1 MRLLL
6 AEDEKELADALTEI
20 LKYNHYSVDAV
31 HNGQDALDY
40 GLSGNYDGII
50 LDIMMPK
57 MNGLEVLILLRQ
69 EGIDVPVLMLTAKGE
84 VKDRIAGLDAGA
96 DDYLPKP
103 FDMGELL
110 ARVRSMTRR
119 SSEFMSNII
128 SCGNIKLDRNK
139 FELSGDDAV
148 FRLSNKEYQVL
159 EMLMA
164 NPNRIISTEQ
174 FIERIWGYDTET
186 EANVIWV
193 YISNL
198 RKKLQSMEA
207 TVEIKAARGRGYCL
221 EVL

>member
-6 AEDEKELADALTEI
+6 AEDEKELADALAEI
-20 LKYNHYSVDAV
+20 LKYNHYSVDMV

-40 GLSGNYDGII
+40 GLCGNYDGII
-50 LDIMMPK
+50 MDIMMPR
-57 MNGLEVLILLRQ
+57 MNGLEVLTLLRQ
-69 EGIDVPVLMLTAKGE
+69 EGIDAPVLLLTAKGE

-103 FDMGELL
+103 FAVGELL
-110 ARVRSMTRR
+110 ARVRAMTRR

-128 SCGNIKLDRNK
+128 SCGNIRLDRNK
-139 FELSGDDAV
+139 FELVGDGV
-148 FRLSNKEYQVL
+148 VVRLSNKEYQIL

-174 FIERIWGYDTET
+174 FIERIWGYDTDT

-198 RKKLQSMEA
+198 RKKLQSMKA
-207 TVEIKAARGRGYCL
+207 SVEIKAARGRGYCL

>member
-6 AEDEKELADALTEI
+6 AEDEKELADALAEI
-20 LKYNHYSVDAV
+20 LKYNHYSVDKV

-50 LDIMMPK
+50 MDIMMPR
-57 MNGLEVLILLRQ
+57 MNGLEVLTLLRQ

-103 FDMGELL
+103 FAVGELL
-110 ARVRSMTRR
+110 ARVRAMTRR

-128 SCGNIKLDRNK
+128 SCGNIQLDRNK
-139 FELSGDDAV
+139 FELSVDGV
-148 FRLSNKEYQVL
+148 VVRLSNKEYQIL

-174 FIERIWGYDTET
+174 FIERIWGYDTDT

-198 RKKLQSMEA
+198 RKKLQSMKA
-207 TVEIKAARGRGYCL
+207 SVEIKAARGRGYCL